1 MPAPSSD
8 TQMEQQPPSVIE
20 PEAGEAARPLARLE
34 GRQEQV
40 QREQRGEIETGPLRR
55 RIDDFAG

>member
-1 MPAPSSD
+1 
-8 TQMEQQPPSVIE
+8 MEQQPPSVIE

-34 GRQEQV
+34 GGQEQV